1 MDVDSSRLNVAM
13 KIGEKFTPEKF
24 RYMCIVAGCD
34 YLASLPGIGIG
45 KARKLFQL
53 TANPDI
59 TQVRN
64 LKMYLNSMTI
74 ESWSLKTECIQACM
88 YKTTHKKY

>member
-59 TQVRN
+59 TQVKNIPPLHDNRN
-64 LKMYLNSMTI
+64 SATLKKMHMQNHSQETLNWLF
-74 ESWSLKTECIQACM
+74 E
-88 YKTTHKKY
+88 